1 MKAKED
7 PELERKIGEWIEDI
21 TGLQLE
27 NTSDLHK
34 SLKSG
39 VVLCMYVGHDR
50 RKLYSPVAVNR
61 CMF

>member
-21 TGLQLE
+21 TGLKLE
-27 NTSDLHK
+27 DTGDLWK

-39 VVLCMYVGHDR
+39 VVLCV
-50 RKLYSPVAVNR
+50 
-61 CMF
+61 